1 MLSLPVYLRAG
12 VYYLHTRIAGKQIKR
27 SLNTTDRAEAISR
40 AVALLEAL
48 GRLKPVSSPFDMNKI
63 RRFEID
69 LGRGIL
75 KADGAED
82 HQRMME
88 ALSVLKTL
96 GIGQQATPVQQ
107 PSQPMPNR
115 ITLIQLA
122 SNFFL
127 LKSHL
132 KPATK
137 LSYEKTAAEFSEFVK
152 HTHIM
157 MVRHTDVTRFQEHLA
172 TKGNAARTI
181 DNKVAT
187 LRALFNFAIQQGHY
201 THKNPA
207 EDRALQSKK
216 QKAQGGYS
224 IFEEEEVK
232 ALYGC
237 EFMQKAKAADQDYFW
252 TLALGLVTGC
262 RISEITGLQKSQVKK
277 DKKGEPFIRVTDA
290 KTQAGQRDIP
300 IPSALMASGLQ
311 KFLDTRSTDQVF
323 KYTLRLGKGSGN
335 AVGKKFTRHLEEA
348 KVKRDKLVFHSLRKF
363 FNNQLLNSDVPI
375 EIRCQLVG
383 HELDNVNVQSYTN
396 KLTVEQMRE
405 KIADVQQ
412 NLLIM
417 GNLINERSRKA

>member
-1 MLSLPVYLRAG
+1 MLSLPVYQRAG

-48 GRLKPVSSPFDMNKI
+48 GRLKPVSSPFDMSKI

-69 LGRGIL
+69 LGRGIF
-75 KADGAED
+75 KADGPED

-88 ALSVLKTL
+88 ALSVAKSL

-107 PSQPMPNR
+107 TSQPMPNR
-115 ITLIQLA
+115 MTLIQLA

-137 LSYEKTAAEFSEFVK
+137 LSYEKSAAEFSEFVK

-157 MVRHTDVTRFQEHLA
+157 MIRPTEVTRFQEHLA
-172 TKGNAARTI
+172 SKGNTTRTI

-207 EDRALQSKK
+207 ENRALQSKK

-224 IFEEEEVK
+224 IFDEDEVK
-232 ALYGC
+232 ALYGS
-237 EFMQKAKAADQDYFW
+237 EFMQKAKESDQDYFW

-262 RISEITGLQKSQVKK
+262 RISEITGLQKTQFKK

-290 KTQAGQRDIP
+290 KTQAGERDVP
-300 IPSALMASGLQ
+300 IPSALMANGLQ
-311 KFLDTRSTDQVF
+311 NFLDTRQGDQVF
-323 KYTLRLGKGSGN
+323 KYNLRLGKGSGN
-335 AVGKKFTRHLEEA
+335 AVGKKFARHLEEV

-363 FNNQLLNSDVPI
+363 FNNFLLNSDVPL
-375 EIRCQLVG
+375 EVRCQLVG
-383 HELDNVNVQSYTN
+383 HEVDNVNIQSYTN

-405 KIADVQQ
+405 KITDVQD
-412 NLLIM
+412 NLLIISS
-417 GNLINERSRKA
+417 LIQEGK